1 MRFYTHKWWSDVQLG
16 DSSSPFQ
23 AYLEYFD
30 SVRSQLPPAA
40 LHLHESESLH
50 DSSVCAINI
59 EVTAAQARVDLRGW
73 DREGN
78 ERRIYALSYSQVS
91 SFVVSGAAESP
102 LVGPFGFGDLGYDE
116 FHVLG
121 PGAIEHRLLF
131 SSGVEVAIV
140 FSGFQ
145 FTASPPP

>member
-1 MRFYTHKWWSDVQLG
+1 MRFYTHDWWLNVQHG
-16 DSSSPFQ
+16 DSTSPFQ
-23 AYLEYFD
+23 AYSEYFD
-30 SVRSQLPPAA
+30 SVRSQLPPAV

-50 DSSVCAINI
+50 DSNVCAISI

-78 ERRIYALSYSQVS
+78 VRRIYTLSYSEVLS
-91 SFVVSGAAESP
+91 LAVSGAAEVP

-116 FHVLG
+116 FNVLG

-131 SSGVEVAIV
+131 SSGVEVAVV

-145 FTASPPP
+145 FTASPP